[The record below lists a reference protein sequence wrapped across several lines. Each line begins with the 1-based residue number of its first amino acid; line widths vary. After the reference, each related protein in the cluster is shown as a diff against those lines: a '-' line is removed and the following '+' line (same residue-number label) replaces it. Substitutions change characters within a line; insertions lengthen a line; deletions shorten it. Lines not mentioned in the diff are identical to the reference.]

1 MATRKFP
8 AKFTSLAE
16 IGVFVVRQAEES
28 GLTDEGV
35 YAVQLAV
42 DEACTNIIEHGY
54 AGTSG
59 GEIVCTCEVLFDG
72 LRITLEDR
80 GKFFAPDPGSAPD
93 LKRPLSRVQRRGVG
107 VFLMFQMM
115 DEITYERIGDTNR
128 LTMFKRL
135 AR

>member
-1 MATRKFP
+1 MATLKFP

-16 IGVFVVRQAEES
+16 IGVFVVRQAEEA
-28 GLTDEGV
+28 GFDNEGV

-54 AGTSG
+54 AGAN

-72 LRITLEDR
+72 LRITLEDQ
-80 GKFFAPDPGSAPD
+80 GKFFAPEPGSAPD

-107 VFLMFQMM
+107 MFLMFQMM

-128 LTMFKRL
+128 LTMFKYL

>member
-1 MATRKFP
+1 MATLKFP

-16 IGVFVVRQAEES
+16 IGVFVVRQAEEA
-28 GLTDEGV
+28 GLDNEGV

-54 AGTSG
+54 AGKNG
-59 GEIVCTCEVLFDG
+59 GMIVCTCEVLFDG
-72 LRITLEDR
+72 LRVTLEDQ
-80 GKFFAPDPGSAPD
+80 GKFFMPEPGSAPD
-93 LKRPLSRVQRRGVG
+93 LKRPISRVQRRGVG

-128 LTMFKRL
+128 LVMFKRL